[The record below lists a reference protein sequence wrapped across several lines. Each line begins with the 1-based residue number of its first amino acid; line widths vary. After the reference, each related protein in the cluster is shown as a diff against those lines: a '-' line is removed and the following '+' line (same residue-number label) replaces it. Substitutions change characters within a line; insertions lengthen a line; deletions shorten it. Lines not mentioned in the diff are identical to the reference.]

1 MPSVDILIHGTPQAV
16 YDALPQLESLGA
28 SPRWKTFRVHE
39 VSVTFFPARKDPAPS
54 VTDAL

>member
-1 MPSVDILIHGTPQAV
+1 MSYVTINIHDTPQAV
-16 YDALPQLESLGA
+16 YEALPHIESLGA
-28 SPRWKTFRVHE
+28 SSRWKTFQVHE